1 MLNSDGGRLVRKV
14 RSELGGQVQPEGSRL
29 GPKRALVAAC
39 GLIAAG
45 ALMLPY
51 VTASSYLWDLV
62 ILMLL
67 SIVQAEAWNLLGGYT
82 GQISFGH
89 AAFFGIGAYT
99 STILFLR
106 AGLSPWV
113 GMVIGGILAAIVAWP
128 LGWITFRLRGP
139 YFSLSTLAVAEVI
152 RVIAFNWHQVTG
164 GGDGLNILSSP
175 GSARAF
181 YYAAF
186 ALATAALVVVMSVVR
201 SRIGVYLMAIR
212 EDQDAAEAVGINTA
226 RFKVISLMISAFLV
240 ALAGSFFASY
250 RLYINPELV
259 LDVSVSLQMIFVTVA
274 GGLGSLAGPVLGSVV
289 LVPVSEYFRGLSPVA
304 NLLIY
309 GIFIVGIMLFLPGG
323 LLQLLT
329 RTSDRIRGQASS
341 HGGRAHEQHGGG

>member
-1 MLNSDGGRLVRKV
+1 MPDSEGRRLVEKAQV
-14 RSELGGQVQPEGSRL
+14 EMPGAEEGAESHLGSHLV
-29 GPKRALVAAC
+29 LVAAC
-39 GLIAAG
+39 GLV
-45 ALMLPY
+45 ALGVLLLPY
-51 VTASSYLWDLV
+51 LTLNTYLLDLA
-62 ILMLL
+62 ILILL
-67 SIVQAEAWNLLGGYT
+67 SIVQAEAWNLLGGYA

-113 GMVIGGILAAIVAWP
+113 GMIIGGLLAAIVAWP
-128 LGWITFRLRGP
+128 LGWLTFRLRGP

-152 RVIAFNWHQVTG
+152 RVMAFNWHQVTG
-164 GGDGLNILSSP
+164 GGDGLNILVSP
-175 GSARAF
+175 GNARAF
-181 YYAAF
+181 YYAAV
-186 ALATAALVVVMSVVR
+186 ALATVALAVSVSVVR
-201 SRIGVYLMAIR
+201 SRIGTYLKAIR
-212 EDQDAAEAVGINTA
+212 EDQDAAEAVGINTT
-226 RFKVISLMISAFLV
+226 RFKVIALMISAFLV

-259 LDVSVSLQMIFVTVA
+259 FDASVSLQMIFVTIA
-274 GGLGSLAGPVLGSVV
+274 GGLGSLGGPVLGSLV

-309 GIFIVGIMLFLPGG
+309 GLFIVGIMLFLPGG

-329 RTSDRIRGQASS
+329 RTSVLAAAVESRRRRKG
-341 HGGRAHEQHGGG
+341 